1 MGLLND
7 TYLVTYT
14 TDTKER
20 IDELKKL
27 HLPII
32 FADDPESYYDD
43 VGGYHSCGLGYNP
56 NDVFCGECSKD
67 SCVGCKSKDITK
79 AEMEKLRNG

>member
-56 NDVFCGECSKD
+56 NDVFCGECLKD
-67 SCVGCKSKDITK
+67 SCRGCKSKDITK
-79 AEMEKLRNG
+79 AKMEKLRNG

>member
-56 NDVFCGECSKD
+56 NDAFCGECSKD
-67 SCVGCKSKDITK
+67 SCRGCKSKDIEK
-79 AEMEKLRNG
+79 EEMEKLMNG

>member
-14 TDTKER
+14 TDSKER
-20 IDELKKL
+20 IEELKKL

-32 FADDPESYYDD
+32 FADEPESYFDE

-56 NDVFCGECSKD
+56 NDVFCGECSKW
-67 SCVGCKSKDITK
+67 SCRGCKSKDVTK
-79 AEMEKLRNG
+79 AEKERLLNG